1 VGRVGVLTGMAS
13 GPPLAEEIP
22 ALVEG
27 HLDRLQAGFVG
38 VVEALGVAARLEQ
51 SLLLGHELV
60 DAAEQGVVVHAG
72 DATQTGQA
80 LGMSARE
87 FIVLGTASQ
96 APTRH
101 RNHNGY
107 LLRWDAEG
115 VLFDPG
121 EGTQRQLLLAGVA
134 SSAIARICITHFHGD
149 HCLGLPGILQ
159 RLSLHRVAHP
169 VDVWYPAGGQE
180 FYDRL
185 RRCALYDDTVDVRP
199 HPVFG
204 DCREGQVNL
213 PSVVDPGPEPFAL
226 VAARLDHRTETIGW
240 RVEEPAGRRML
251 PERLAAAGISGPD
264 VGRLQREGS
273 LVTAAGRTVTLAEM
287 SEPRRGQVFAF
298 VMDTRLC
305 DAALALADGAD
316 LLVCESTFLDRDAGL
331 AAAYGHLTAA
341 QAARVA
347 AEAGARQLVLTHF
360 SQRYPDDALFA
371 AEAGEIFPDVVAV
384 RDLDRVPV
392 PPRAG

>member
-1 VGRVGVLTGMAS
+1 M
-13 GPPLAEEIP
+13 P
-22 ALVEG
+22 A
-27 HLDRLQAGFVG
+27 R
-38 VVEALGVAARLEQ
+38 
-51 SLLLGHELV
+51 ELV
-60 DAAEQGVVVHAG
+60 
-72 DATQTGQA
+72 
-80 LGMSARE
+80 
-87 FIVLGTASQ
+87 VLGTASQ

-134 SSAIARICITHFHGD
+134 SSAITRICVTHFHGD
-149 HCLGLPGILQ
+149 HCLGLPGVLQ
-159 RLSLHRVAHP
+159 RLSLDQVAHP
-169 VDVWYPAGGQE
+169 VGVWYPAAGQE

-185 RRCALYDDTVDVRP
+185 RRCALYNDTVEVRA
-199 HPVFG
+199 HPVHQSG
-204 DCREGQVNL
+204 MPQGRQVGL
-213 PSVVDPGPEPFAL
+213 LSVVDPGPEPFAL
-226 VAARLDHRTETIGW
+226 VAARLDHRTETVGW
-240 RVEEPAGRRML
+240 RIEEPDGRRML
-251 PERLAAAGISGPD
+251 VDRLEAAGVAGPD

-273 LVTAAGRTVTLAEM
+273 LVTADGRRVTLEEM

-305 DAALALADGAD
+305 DAAFALADGAD
-316 LLVCESTFLDRDAGL
+316 LVVCESTFLERDADL

-347 AEAGARQLVLTHF
+347 AEAGARRLVLTHF
-360 SQRYPDDALFA
+360 SQRYPDDAGFA
-371 AEAGEIFPDVVAV
+371 AEAGAVFDDVVVA

-392 PPRAG
+392 PPRG

>member
-1 VGRVGVLTGMAS
+1 M
-13 GPPLAEEIP
+13 P
-22 ALVEG
+22 
-27 HLDRLQAGFVG
+27 
-38 VVEALGVAARLEQ
+38 
-51 SLLLGHELV
+51 
-60 DAAEQGVVVHAG
+60 
-72 DATQTGQA
+72 
-80 LGMSARE
+80 ARE
-87 FIVLGTASQ
+87 FVVLGTASQ

-134 SSAIARICITHFHGD
+134 SSAITRICVTHFHGD

-159 RLSLHRVAHP
+159 RLSLDHVAHP

-185 RRCALYDDTVDVRP
+185 RRCALYNDTVEVRA
-199 HPVFG
+199 HPVHQDG
-204 DCREGQVNL
+204 T
-213 PSVVDPGPEPFAL
+213 VDPGPEPFAL
-226 VAARLDHRTETIGW
+226 LAARLDHRAETFGW
-240 RVEEPAGRRML
+240 RLVEPDGRRMC
-251 PERLAAAGISGPD
+251 PDRLEQVGITGPD

-273 LVTAAGRTVTLAEM
+273 LVTADGRVVTLEAM

-298 VMDTRLC
+298 VMDTRPC
-305 DAALALADGAD
+305 DGALALADGAD
-316 LLVCESTFLDRDAGL
+316 VLVCESTFLERDADL
-331 AAAYGHLTAA
+331 AIAYGHLTAA
-341 QAARVA
+341 QAARLAVA
-347 AEAGARQLVLTHF
+347 AGVRQLVLTHF
-360 SQRYPDDALFA
+360 SQRYPDDAAFA
-371 AEAGEIFPDVVAV
+371 AEAGEIFPEVVVV